1 MMHIGLI
8 DLGFTPEGID
18 LLTGKTNT
26 VEIDCASFEAFQE
39 LSESEQ
45 ASIVL
50 MQCLTPENEEAAAHP
65 TKDNAT
71 AETEPSE
78 KETIEIKSTANPTS
92 KNMTRAQGQQLAC
105 LIASLDP
112 SQNPAELLHKLGW
125 MRGTPKLDRLIADL
139 VSVLD
144 SSDGEA
150 GGPGQNTQ
158 PNEDPRFNAR
168 TKDRLTFYPVDGV
181 ASSKR
186 EASLPKNTQVRAMQN
201 MLGAVTLF
209 AWVDKTDGPADY
221 VHHHAKLSDFRM
233 ED

>member
-8 DLGFTPEGID
+8 DIGFTPEGID
-18 LLTGKTNT
+18 LLTGKTDT
-26 VEIDCASFEAFQE
+26 IELCLEDIESFLAM
-39 LSESEQ
+39 SEQ
-45 ASIVL
+45 EKSAIVL
-50 MQCLTPENEEAAAHP
+50 MQCMAPENRSGDVSDQEH
-65 TKDNAT
+65 AT

-78 KETIEIKSTANPTS
+78 KETIKIKSTANATS
-92 KNMTRAQGQQLAC
+92 KNMTHAQGQQLAC

-112 SQNPAELLHKLGW
+112 SKSPAELLHKLGW

-144 SSDGEA
+144 SSDGDT
-150 GGPGQNTQ
+150 GGPGKDTQ

-168 TKDRLTFYPVDGV
+168 TKEHLTFYPVDGV

-201 MLGAVTLF
+201 MLGAVTLY

-221 VHHHAKLSDFRM
+221 VHHHAQLSDFRM

>member
-18 LLTGKTNT
+18 FLTGKTDT
-26 VEIDCASFEAFQE
+26 IEIDLVSSEAFQE
-39 LSESEQ
+39 LSDPEQ

-50 MQCLTPENEEAAAHP
+50 MQCMDLEKEEAAAHP
-65 TKDNAT
+65 TKNNAT

-144 SSDGEA
+144 SSDGDA
-150 GGPGQNTQ
+150 GGPGKNTQ

-168 TKDRLTFYPVDGV
+168 TKERLTFYPVDGV
-181 ASSKR
+181 AASKR
-186 EASLPKNTQVRAMQN
+186 EASLPKNSQVQAVQN
-201 MLGAVTLF
+201 MLGAVTLY

-221 VHHHAKLSDFRM
+221 VHNHAQLSDFRM